1 MGELCGWP
9 WSAPKNL
16 QVIIYQCR
24 QLLPALEAVLP
35 IGGGQETAE
44 QEKQHLLG
52 FSSGALTTLPG
63 SSTWNADTLSPWKQH
78 SFYRTKVNSTG

>member
-1 MGELCGWP
+1 M
-9 WSAPKNL
+9 
-16 QVIIYQCR
+16 
-24 QLLPALEAVLP
+24 ALECPKESEGHNLLMQAALASTGGSFP

-63 SSTWNADTLSPWKQH
+63 SSKWNAGTLSPWKQH
-78 SFYRTKVNSTG
+78 SFYRTKVNSTGVR